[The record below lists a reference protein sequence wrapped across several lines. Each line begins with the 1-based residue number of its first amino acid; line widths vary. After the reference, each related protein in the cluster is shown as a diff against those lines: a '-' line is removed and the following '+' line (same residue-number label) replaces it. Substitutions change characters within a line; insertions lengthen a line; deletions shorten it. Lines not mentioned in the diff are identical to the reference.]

1 MMTYSLRKSRL
12 RKTTQVSGF
21 TLIEVLITVVI
32 LSIGLL
38 GMAGI
43 QIQGLRGTTSSTVRS
58 QATILA
64 NDIAER
70 IHMNAGGVFIIQN
83 NGDPAPT
90 NQQYSDVDTSA
101 ITCGEQIPNFCSV
114 TPGNSV
120 VVPCATPQQMAAFD
134 IYDFACG
141 LNDDAG
147 VNNLLPNG
155 FATISCNA
163 AGCPIGTPVTININW
178 EETSTNQDDN
188 GATITKTVSMV
199 VIP

>member
-1 MMTYSLRKSRL
+1 MIYQKTFFNKS
-12 RKTTQVSGF
+12 SGF

-70 IHMNAGGVFIIQN
+70 IHMNLNGVFVTGMGQN
-83 NGDPAPT
+83 EH
-90 NQQYSDVDTSA
+90 YSVVDTSNIA
-101 ITCGEQIPNFCSV
+101 CGTDVPALCSA
-114 TPGNSV
+114 TPGGGSPDQATINT
-120 VVPCATPQQMAAFD
+120 CATPEGMAEFD
-134 IYDFACG
+134 IYEFACG
-141 LNDDAG
+141 LADNAG

-155 FATISCNA
+155 SARITCNNIAGNCPPGSELTID
-163 AGCPIGTPVTININW
+163 INW
-178 EETSTNQDDN
+178 EETSTNDGSQL
-188 GATITKTVSMV
+188 IKTVTMV